1 MKARQMNMP
10 LLEPRSELLKLSYA
24 LQEPS
29 EFHLNTEAK

>member
-10 LLEPRSELLKLSYA
+10 LLEPRNQLLKLSYA

-29 EFHLNTEAK
+29 EFHLNTEAQ